1 MQFQSGHNSPGPG
14 RPKGSVSGR
23 ARALQILDALM
34 AEEANLE
41 RLRAAMQASLEAN
54 PMRFFRQIIM
64 PLIPKDV
71 VLKMVEPG
79 EIKWVSLLDSFPKT
93 EERQR
98 RLGEQNPN

>member
-14 RPKGSVSGR
+14 RPRGSVSGR
-23 ARALQILDALM
+23 ARALQLLDTIM
-34 AEEANLE
+34 AEEENLE
-41 RLRAAMQASLEAN
+41 RLRVAMQASLEAN

-79 EIKWVSLLDSFPKT
+79 EIKWVSLLDSIPKPDQQP
-93 EERQR
+93 QR
-98 RLGEQNPN
+98 LPSEGTN

>member
-14 RPKGSVSGR
+14 RPRGSVSGR

-79 EIKWVSLLDSFPKT
+79 EIKWVSLLDSFPLPPDHPH
-93 EERQR
+93 
-98 RLGEQNPN
+98 RLQKEKQD